1 MIQKYL
7 QARSIVLE
15 SGGGGGHTHQKILT
29 SLKKREK
36 KELLLKI
43 IKLLIRG
50 EKGGGSATS
59 LIYDCRNIVKNMA
72 ETDTW
77 GNLSYEKVQDLCFSI
92 SLTVFSPLMFL

>member
-15 SGGGGGHTHQKILT
+15 SGRGGHTHQKILT
-29 SLKKREK
+29 SLKKERKKGTSSQNHQTPNPWEK
-36 KELLLKI
+36 
-43 IKLLIRG
+43 G
-50 EKGGGSATS
+50 GGGSATS

>member
-1 MIQKYL
+1 M
-7 QARSIVLE
+7 E
-15 SGGGGGHTHQKILT
+15 GGGHTHQKILT

-36 KELLLKI
+36 KELNSSQNHQTPNPW
-43 IKLLIRG
+43 G
-50 EKGGGSATS
+50 KGGGSATS